1 MRKSIVTALA
11 LLLGLALI
19 SEAVAQGE
27 VTKYVRYEHQGAVS
41 YGILEGEVIQQL
53 DGDLFASPKP
63 TGKSVALA
71 DVRLLAPCV
80 PSKVIAIGLN
90 YKSHLGSAEPAKYPG
105 LFAKYPTSIIGPG
118 ESIIL
123 PPDSKNA
130 HYEGELVVVIG
141 KRAKNVSKED
151 APDYVFGVTCGN
163 DVSERGWQFN
173 DLQWWRAKAADTFGP
188 IGPAIVRGLD
198 YNNLQLETRLN
209 GEVRQSQR
217 TDDLLFD
224 IATSISY
231 ISRYVTLEPGDLI
244 FTGTPGSTKAMKPGD
259 VVEIEIEGIGILSNP
274 VVAAE

>member
-188 IGPAIVRGLD
+188 IGPSIVRGLD